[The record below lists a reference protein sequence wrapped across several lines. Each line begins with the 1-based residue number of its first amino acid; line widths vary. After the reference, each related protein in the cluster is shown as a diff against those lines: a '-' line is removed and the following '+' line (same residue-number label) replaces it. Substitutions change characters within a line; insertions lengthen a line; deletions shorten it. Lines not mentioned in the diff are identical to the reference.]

1 MLIKNNRNINNNID
15 QLVYKIYN
23 LPYKFFKPFYNSVIP
38 LKIFQTW
45 HTKNLPPKMRENVE
59 SLKKQNPKFK
69 HFLFDD
75 NDCREFIKKH
85 FDNEVLKAYDT
96 LVPGAYKADL
106 WRYCVLFIHGGIYMD
121 IKLNCYNGFKLIE
134 LTEKNHYVKD
144 RLAPLSIYNALM
156 VCQKRSPFLWK
167 AIYKVVM
174 NVSKRYYGENPL
186 DPTGPMMLGKIV
198 LNNNLL
204 DKVDMKFYKDGG
216 YIIYKNRFVISTEYP
231 EYRHEQQELYNNL
244 HTKKYGQLW
253 DEKSIYR

>member
-1 MLIKNNRNINNNID
+1 
-15 QLVYKIYN
+15 
-23 LPYKFFKPFYNSVIP
+23 
-38 LKIFQTW
+38 
-45 HTKNLPPKMRENVE
+45 
-59 SLKKQNPKFK
+59 
-69 HFLFDD
+69 
-75 NDCREFIKKH
+75 
-85 FDNEVLKAYDT
+85 
-96 LVPGAYKADL
+96 
-106 WRYCVLFIHGGIYMD
+106 
-121 IKLNCYNGFKLIE
+121 
-134 LTEKNHYVKD
+134 
-144 RLAPLSIYNALM
+144 M